1 MIHNFEFHPIS
12 ARGPGEIIIPLEIPF
27 SLSSRFA
34 KSELKHLVKLTYYV
48 DAEDSVEE
56 SLKFWSSIFTS
67 CPSKKIGCSGSA
79 ALTWPRDKKDTG
91 LTQVVLDLPVLDL
104 PVLDL

>member
-67 CPSKKIGCSGSA
+67 CPSKRSDA
-79 ALTWPRDKKDTG
+79 RG
-91 LTQVVLDLPVLDL
+91 LQL
-104 PVLDL
+104 